1 MESSSLRDAPAFRW
15 KWSTPSDHGVR
26 LLALEN
32 SDFVFIER
40 TQSNRNLSADLA
52 RKISDLGA
60 VAAQSSVILVNDE
73 ERVEALVDL
82 AQNAELLPS
91 DFSIICVI
99 GIAPRLT
106 AGIGA
111 LKRRTQ
117 IANGLWIVSFAHVN
131 ENNSTRDILERYV
144 LGPWIERRSE
154 RVLTHL
160 SVPSDVHA
168 PGSGAAWECK
178 LVSRRFH
185 SHRLHSPPSD
195 THFKKGGR
203 VRIEKFGTHHLENVL
218 RNALVHSTVTPDLV
232 KGADVKTAANALD
245 SLYESL
251 ERSDSV
257 KPIAT
262 EEHTVDATRATPDAM
277 QRSIALRERLQA
289 QVKFVTSA
297 QWAKW
302 RGIQSNPAAAL
313 GKYKK
318 QNRVFAVRFSKQDR
332 YPAFQFAGY
341 DAQPLPVIHDIL
353 GLIPQAA
360 HGWPLLSWFEAK
372 NTLLADRKPSEVV
385 ATEPEAALKAAQ
397 RFYSRDD

>member
-1 MESSSLRDAPAFRW
+1 MESSDLTKTPAFRL
-15 KWSTPSDHGVR
+15 KWNTPSDHGMR
-26 LLALEN
+26 LLALED

-52 RKISDLGA
+52 RKLSDLGA
-60 VAAQSSVILVNDE
+60 MAAQSSVILVNDE

-117 IANGLWIVSFAHVN
+117 IANGLWIVSFAHLN
-131 ENNSTRDILERYV
+131 ENNATRDVLERYV

-154 RVLTHL
+154 KVLSHL
-160 SVPSDVHA
+160 SVPSDIHA
-168 PGSGAAWECK
+168 PGLSAAWECK
-178 LVSRRFH
+178 LISRRSY
-185 SHRLHSPPSD
+185 SHRLHSAAHG

-203 VRIEKFGTHHLENVL
+203 VRIVENVL
-218 RNALVHSTVTPDLV
+218 RNALVHSTATPDQI
-232 KGADVKTAANALD
+232 KGVADVKTAANALD

-251 ERSDSV
+251 DGPDSA
-257 KPIAT
+257 KLIAPEKYT
-262 EEHTVDATRATPDAM
+262 PDATLATPDAM
-277 QRSIALRERLQA
+277 QRSIALREKLQT

-318 QNRVFAVRFSKQDR
+318 QNRVFAVRLSKQDR
-332 YPAFQFAGY
+332 YPAFQFAGD
-341 DAQPLPVIHDIL
+341 DAQPLPIIHDIL

>member
-1 MESSSLRDAPAFRW
+1 MESSSPTEVPAFRL
-15 KWSTPSDHGVR
+15 KWNTPNDHGVR

-52 RKISDLGA
+52 RKISDLGT

-91 DFSIICVI
+91 DFSIICAI
-99 GIAPRLT
+99 GLAPRLT

-111 LKRRTQ
+111 LKRRSQ
-117 IANGLWIVSFAHVN
+117 IANGLWIVSFARVN
-131 ENNSTRDILERYV
+131 ENNATRDILERYV

-160 SVPSDVHA
+160 SVPSDIYA
-168 PGSGAAWECK
+168 PGLGTAWECK

-185 SHRLHSPPSD
+185 SQRLHSPAHD
-195 THFKKGGR
+195 THFKKGTRIR
-203 VRIEKFGTHHLENVL
+203 VEKFATHHFEKAL
-218 RNALVHSTVTPDLV
+218 RNALAHSAVAPDLI
-232 KGADVKTAANALD
+232 KGDDVKTAANALD
-245 SLYESL
+245 NLYESL
-251 ERSDSV
+251 EGSHSA
-257 KPIAT
+257 KPIA
-262 EEHTVDATRATPDAM
+262 EEHAANATLATPDAM

-332 YPAFQFAGY
+332 YPAFQFAGD

-353 GLIPQAA
+353 DLIPQAA

>member
-1 MESSSLRDAPAFRW
+1 MESTRLTELPTFRL
-15 KWSTPSDHGVR
+15 KWNTPNAHGVR

-40 TQSNRNLSADLA
+40 TQSSRNLSADLA

-60 VAAQSSVILVNDE
+60 VATQNSVILVNDE

-99 GIAPRLT
+99 GIAPHLT

-117 IANGLWIVSFAHVN
+117 IANGLWSVSFGQVN
-131 ENNSTRDILERYV
+131 ENNATRDILERYV

-178 LVSRRFH
+178 LVSHQFH
-185 SHRLHSPPSD
+185 SHPAYD
-195 THFKKGGR
+195 THFIKGGR
-203 VRIEKFGTHHLENVL
+203 VRIGKVGTHHLEYVL
-218 RNALVHSTVTPDLV
+218 RNALVHSTVTPDLI

-251 ERSDSV
+251 ERPDSA

-262 EEHTVDATRATPDAM
+262 EEHTPDATLSTPDAM
-277 QRSIALRERLQA
+277 HRSIALRERLQA
-289 QVKFVTSA
+289 QVKFVTST

-332 YPAFQFAGY
+332 YPAFQFAAD

-353 GLIPQAA
+353 SLIPRAA

-385 ATEPEAALKAAQ
+385 ATEPEVALKAAQ